1 MGWLFSEDR
10 ASVLYYPPERLDW
23 PAQAAVRGGAGSCPA
38 IGDLSR
44 FFYVIRSPFTLSLRC
59 THLVPGREFRYNVVP
74 IEGEKII
81 GLNGLQ
87 KALMVLPPDVW
98 ENPQWP
104 TLQLH
109 LPYVFVSDESVF
121 LEQVPAFACP
131 LSAQRPVML
140 YAGRFPIDIWPR
152 HLNYSFQW
160 LDPGRDILVRRG
172 DPLFYLRFYPRDR
185 ERPVRLIESQRTR
198 ELDSFIAAI
207 RDVTESASQTYA
219 LFPRAAEMRP
229 PRLVV
234 PKESYR
240 PGPERRLRDHEERE
254 DASHSGDS
262 AD

>member
-1 MGWLFSEDR
+1 M
-10 ASVLYYPPERLDW
+10 LYYPPERLDW
-23 PAQAAVRGGAGSCPA
+23 PGQAAVRGGAASCPA

-44 FFYVIRSPFTLSLRC
+44 FYYVIRSPFTLSLRC
-59 THLVPGREFRYNVVP
+59 THLVPGKEFRYNVVP

-87 KALMVLPPDVW
+87 KALHVLPPDVW
-98 ENPQWP
+98 ENPDWP

-109 LPYVFVSDESVF
+109 LPYVFVSDESVI

-131 LSAQRPVML
+131 RTAQRPLVL

-160 LDPGRDILVRRG
+160 LEPGRDILVRRG
-172 DPLFYLRFYPRDR
+172 DPLFYVRFYPETRDR
-185 ERPVRLIESQRTR
+185 GVRLVETERTR
-198 ELDSFIAAI
+198 ELESFIAAI
-207 RDVTESASQTYA
+207 RDVTESASQTYS

-234 PKESYR
+234 PKDSYR
-240 PGPERRLRDHEERE
+240 PGPEARLRAAEQRE
-254 DASHSGDS
+254 DVASS
-262 AD
+262 ANSTD